1 MKYYYTS
8 FYKISGNFSD
18 DFFKLLIKTFQ
29 DKDKY
34 LEMNLEEIIPEI
46 INYNFKELDILGLTQ
61 KIAVWNQVDDV

>member
-8 FYKISGNFSD
+8 FYKISGHFSD
-18 DFFKLLIKTFQ
+18 NFFNLLSKTFQ
-29 DKDKY
+29 NKDKY

-61 KIAVWNQVDDV
+61 KIAVWNQVDEV